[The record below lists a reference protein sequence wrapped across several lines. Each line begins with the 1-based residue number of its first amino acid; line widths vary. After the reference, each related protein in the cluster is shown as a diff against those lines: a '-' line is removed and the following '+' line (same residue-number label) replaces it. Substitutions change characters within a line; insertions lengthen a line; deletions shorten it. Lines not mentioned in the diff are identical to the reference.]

1 MMDEWFRFSARIKLR
16 TKLFLLLFVLLMFT
30 LGLSSYGY
38 YTYSMDN
45 AVDQYSR
52 DMYQNIRQSAT
63 ILDLKLLKIVESSEL
78 LIRDKE
84 VHRIFNEIDPQ
95 DPYDL
100 LKYDRELKRVIAKY
114 FDYNDFVYSQTLMT
128 SYYTF
133 GEGYVPYAPFQS
145 SELYRHIS
153 EGEGKLVWEP
163 TYDFVEMFRQDDLAN
178 YDIDDFRYLFASGRL
193 LNIFDNSTGE
203 ISYLPK
209 NKERPM
215 LLINFREDFLKSIFQ
230 DLLVQPNMMIFLA
243 APDGRIVSAS
253 SEQASRLAMQSD
265 WLPDV
270 LVSQS
275 GTWHLGERKEPMI
288 VSFHTSQVTDWTLV
302 SVIRSKDLV
311 PQASKNIFMTIV
323 RLGTLVFA
331 VSLVLAYLLS
341 MFITKPISKLIK
353 AIHKT
358 GSGNFDNKI
367 PVHGYGELD
376 RLIRRF
382 NDMNDRIQHLIH
394 ENYEVK
400 LLEKQ
405 AQINLLNTQL
415 NPHFLYNTLNLV
427 SCIAIENRNGEISQ
441 IVTALSRM
449 LRYTV
454 ENNKSKGKLQE
465 ELNWLDSY
473 VYIMNRRFE
482 GRLDYGCYV
491 EPVLLNGDVPR
502 LFLQPFVENA
512 FLHGFEEMDHGCVL
526 RISGWLESGRRYF
539 TVRDNGKGMSPDRI
553 AEVMNGHGAA
563 VGMRNVHNRL
573 QLMYGEEY
581 GITIQS
587 HAGSGTTVVICMPE
601 S

>member
-38 YTYSMDN
+38 YTYSMDH
-45 AVDQYSR
+45 AVDQYRR
-52 DMYQNIRQSAT
+52 DMYQSIRQSAT

-78 LIRDKE
+78 MIRDNE

-95 DPYDL
+95 NPYDL

-133 GEGYVPYAPFQS
+133 GEGYVPYDQFQS
-145 SELYRHIS
+145 SDLYRHIS

-163 TYDFVEMFRQDDLAN
+163 TYDFVRMFRQDDLAG
-178 YDIDDFRYLFASGRL
+178 YDIDEFRYLFACGRL
-193 LNIFDNSTGE
+193 LNVFDNSAGE

-215 LLINFREDFLKSIFQ
+215 LLINFKADFLEDIFE

-253 SEQASRLAMQSD
+253 SEQAVQLAVRSD
-265 WLPDV
+265 WLPEA
-270 LVSQS
+270 LAAQS
-275 GTWHLGERKEPMI
+275 GTWHLDERDDPLI
-288 VSFHTSQVTDWTLV
+288 VSFHTSEVTDWTLV
-302 SVIRSKDLV
+302 SVMRNNDLI
-311 PQASKNIFMTIV
+311 PQASKNIFMIVV
-323 RLGTLVFA
+323 RLGTIVLA

-353 AIHKT
+353 AIQKT

-382 NDMNDRIQHLIH
+382 NDMNDKIQHLIH

-427 SCIAIENRNGEISQ
+427 SCIAIENRNREISQ

-491 EPVLLNGDVPR
+491 EPALLNGDVPR

-512 FLHGFEEMDHGCVL
+512 FLHGFEEMDQGCVL
-526 RISGWLESGRRYF
+526 RISGWLENGRRYF
-539 TVRDNGKGMSPDRI
+539 TVRDNGKGMSRERV
-553 AEVMNGHGAA
+553 AEVMSGQGEA

-587 HAGSGTTVVICMPE
+587 HVGSGTTIEIRMPDP
-601 S
+601 

>member
-427 SCIAIENRNGEISQ
+427 SCIAIENRNDEISQ

-526 RISGWLESGRRYF
+526 RISGWLENGRRYF